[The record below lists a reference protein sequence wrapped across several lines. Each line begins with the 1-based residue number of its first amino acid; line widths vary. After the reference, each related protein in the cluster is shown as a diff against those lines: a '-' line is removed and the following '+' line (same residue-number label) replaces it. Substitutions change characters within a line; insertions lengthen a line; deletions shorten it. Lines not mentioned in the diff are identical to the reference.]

1 MAGWWRR
8 KSAPETD
15 VPVTGAPKFLT
26 GSARGTLPAHIDGP
40 GGRRAVTLAVH
51 DDGVALTDGEE
62 GRTYRWSEVA
72 HVWHANDM
80 DGEAA
85 DGLMITEWLHEL
97 LLEFTD
103 GTVVNSLLAD
113 PPVATPE
120 SAFRTGRL
128 SSSPPSV
135 IAPLMQRVIAP
146 VTELLLA
153 RAKAT
158 LAAGGQVEFGPLTA
172 TAEGLHHDGKE
183 VPWNTI
189 TSCRYGF
196 VIFHED
202 EDELGAML
210 RMEYEVDSGA
220 HGIPFA
226 WLRIPALDVPE
237 VDVLVR
243 LADERRIQD
252 SSRARDAQSSRHDR
266 R

>member
-1 MAGWWRR
+1 MVGRWRK
-8 KSAPETD
+8 KSAPEKNE
-15 VPVTGAPKFLT
+15 PMTGTRERLT
-26 GSARGTLPAHIDGP
+26 GSVRGTLPAHIDGP

-51 DDGVALTDGEE
+51 DDGVVLTDGDEH
-62 GRTYRWSEVA
+62 RAYVWSEVA

-85 DGLMITEWLHEL
+85 DGVMITEWLHEL

-113 PPVATPE
+113 PPVVTPE
-120 SAFRTGRL
+120 SEFRTGRL

-135 IAPLMQRVIAP
+135 IAPMMQRVNAP
-146 VTELLLA
+146 VTELHLA

-172 TAEGLHHDGKE
+172 TADGLRHDGKRI
-183 VPWNTI
+183 PWHTI

-196 VIFHED
+196 VVFHED

-210 RMEYEVDSGA
+210 RVEYEVAGGA
-220 HGIPFA
+220 NGFPFA
-226 WLRIPALDVPE
+226 WLRIPALDVPDL
-237 VDVLVR
+237 DVLVR
-243 LADERRIQD
+243 LADENRT
-252 SSRARDAQSSRHDR
+252 
-266 R
+266 